1 MSDTTTYVLLVED
14 NDGDALL
21 VEEAIEGAVG
31 DDGTVRLARVGDV
44 GSAVAVLEDDSP
56 DCVLL
61 DLGLPDVAGDLE
73 ALTNVLRVDPTVA
86 VVVLTGRNDHD
97 LASRA
102 IAAGAQDYLVKTA
115 DPSGA
120 ALLRAIEFAAQRGRT
135 TAALRTTRDELADFA
150 ERVAHDMRSPLAAI
164 VGFASLLL
172 SGKFDDDEATR
183 RMVLQRI
190 ADVSSAMARM
200 VDGMLEYARD
210 PGTVRHEVALDDVL
224 DWVVPLVTGQ
234 LEAADGQLERGDLHV
249 VWAHEPA
256 LRTVVLNLLGN
267 AVKYRAPGRRL
278 LVRVW
283 SERADGRV
291 VLRVQDNGR
300 GIPADDRERVFE
312 PGRRLHHDVDVPGIG
327 LGLSAAQRI
336 VQQLDGEVW
345 IEDAGHGDEG
355 VCVCVA
361 LPVAAD
367 RGATA

>member
-1 MSDTTTYVLLVED
+1 MTDTARSVLLVED

-21 VEEAIEGAVG
+21 VEEALESAVE
-31 DDGTVRLARVGDV
+31 DDGVVRLHRVGDLA
-44 GSAVAVLEDDSP
+44 SALAVLEREVP

-61 DLGLPDVAGDLE
+61 DLGLPDARGDLE
-73 ALTNVLRVDPTVA
+73 ALTRLLAVEPTVA
-86 VVVLTGRNDHD
+86 VVVLTGRDDHD

-102 IAAGAQDYLVKTA
+102 VAAGAQDYLVKSA
-115 DPSGA
+115 DPAGS

-150 ERVAHDMRSPLAAI
+150 ERVAHDLRSPLAAI

-172 SGKFDDDEATR
+172 SDGFEADEAVR
-183 RMVLQRI
+183 RELLQRI
-190 ADVSSAMARM
+190 ANVGGSMARM

-210 PGTVRHEVALDDVL
+210 PGTTRHVVALADVV
-224 DWVVPLVTGQ
+224 DWAVPLVTGE
-234 LEAADGQLERGDLHV
+234 LEAADGRIERGDLHA

-256 LRTVVLNLLGN
+256 LRTVLLNLLGN
-267 AVKYRAPGRRL
+267 AIKYRAPGRRL
-278 LVRVW
+278 LVQVW
-283 SERADGRV
+283 SERSGGRV
-291 VLRVQDNGR
+291 VLRVQDNGL
-300 GIPADDRERVFE
+300 GIPAADRERVFR
-312 PGRRLHHDVDVPGIG
+312 PGRRLHPEVGAPGIG
-327 LGLSAAQRI
+327 LGLSAAQRV